1 MLRLTYLLPLLLV
14 SATSGCNART
24 AAPPSAAAPPTAN
37 VQLVQG
43 PGCSA
48 TIGRYRAVA
57 KSDADTGNVGPSVF
71 AQIDREIAG
80 AENAC
85 AAGRDAE
92 ALRLVAA
99 SKSRHG
105 YPAGN

>member
-1 MLRLTYLLPLLLV
+1 MLRSTCRLTLLLFA
-14 SATSGCNART
+14 ATSGCNART
-24 AAPPSAAAPPTAN
+24 AAPPSAAVNATPG
-37 VQLVQG
+37 VQMAAG
-43 PGCSA
+43 PGCGGTVA
-48 TIGRYRAVA
+48 NYRAVA
-57 KSDADTGNVGPSVF
+57 KSDADTGNVGPSVY
-71 AQIDREIAG
+71 AQMDREIAA